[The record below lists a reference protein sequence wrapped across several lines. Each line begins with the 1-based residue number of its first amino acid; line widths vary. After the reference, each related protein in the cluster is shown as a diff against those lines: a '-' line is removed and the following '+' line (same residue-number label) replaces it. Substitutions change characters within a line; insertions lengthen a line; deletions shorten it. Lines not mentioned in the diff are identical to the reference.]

1 MTHDLPDAKHVQ
13 ALIEAR
19 IENLRTIWAG
29 LPGYIALIEA
39 AAAGAQ
45 VDRVAVLHASG
56 LILDN
61 LYRGVLSPRPN
72 VPRDFWSSSLGLTI
86 ARAHTHV
93 VPDGEVVSQAEAAS
107 ALGISREYVSQLVES
122 GKVKTIVR
130 DAAAP
135 RSRKQPREML
145 FRDGLEAI
153 RRQLR
158 SEKER
163 RIEVSGL
170 GPSPDHDPTLS
181 L

>member
-1 MTHDLPDAKHVQ
+1 MTHTFSDAKHIQ
-13 ALIEAR
+13 GLIEAR
-19 IENLRTIWAG
+19 IENLRTISAG

-39 AAAGAQ
+39 AAAGE
-45 VDRVAVLHASG
+45 RLERSAVLQATG

-61 LYRGVLSPRPN
+61 LYRGVLSPRPS
-72 VPRDFWSSSLGLTI
+72 VPRDFWSSPLGLTI

-93 VPDGEVVSQAEAAS
+93 VPDSEVISQAEAAS

-122 GKVKTIVR
+122 GKVQTIVR

-145 FRDGLEAI
+145 YRDGLEAI

-163 RIEVSGL
+163 RTEANGP
-170 GPSPDHDPTLS
+170 GPSPAHDPAATR
-181 L
+181 

>member
-1 MTHDLPDAKHVQ
+1 MPHDLPDAKHVQ

-19 IENLRTIWAG
+19 IEKLRTISAG
-29 LPGYIALIEA
+29 LPDYIALIEA
-39 AAAGAQ
+39 AAAGAPA
-45 VDRVAVLHASG
+45 DRAAVLQATS

-61 LYRGVLSPRPN
+61 LYRGVLSPRPS
-72 VPRDFWSSSLGLTI
+72 VPRDFWSSPLGLTI

-93 VPDGEVVSQAEAAS
+93 VPDGEVLSQAEAAS
-107 ALGISREYVSQLVES
+107 ALGVSREYVSQLVES

-145 FRDGLEAI
+145 YRDGLEAI

-163 RIEVSGL
+163 RTEAH
-170 GPSPDHDPTLS
+170 GPSPDHDPAVS
-181 L
+181 R